1 MMKRNCCVSLNKF
14 IVDAFPMTTF
24 LPHAYT
30 STRYTLICIT
40 LLNFQSRLQHTRET
54 FRLKMGSI
62 QEMQRVDRELSSEL
76 IESPVNPAFLHISTP
91 LMQDC
96 DPSFCL
102 QVNGVA
108 LWEWRKFQ
116 SPGHIFDTLQNSL
129 SRIGYRLSSSS
140 RTRVGKTLRS
150 RVDYITKKTGDP
162 RITSQLRRR
171 LRSEYW
177 CQIAL
182 HPDEIVQ
189 GPEKVIGEL
198 RKREELLMKENQSLR
213 DELEGTITL
222 RL

>member
-1 MMKRNCCVSLNKF
+1 MRFQWQHS
-14 IVDAFPMTTF
+14 
-24 LPHAYT
+24 

-54 FRLKMGSI
+54 FRIKMGSI

-108 LWEWRKFQ
+108 LWEWRKLQ

-129 SRIGYRLSSSS
+129 SRIGYRA
-140 RTRVGKTLRS
+140 RGGGGGTTA
-150 RVDYITKKTGDP
+150 
-162 RITSQLRRR
+162 RRR
-171 LRSEYW
+171 RDNWKIIASPSEAKNRSCRSKRLFVDHVTYHVAISFKKIIDLGNW
-177 CQIAL
+177 RWFYNIKSNTKALLVQLNHFQHVTFGMIA
-182 HPDEIVQ
+182 H
-189 GPEKVIGEL
+189 
-198 RKREELLMKENQSLR
+198 RF
-213 DELEGTITL
+213 
-222 RL
+222 